1 MKKGKNILL
10 FLLVVIFIV
19 GSASVGYYMG
29 TNKQNND
36 TKTIDNNEDNKML
49 DENVD
54 KLGRK
59 LYNDTLFKYGWY
71 DLYFYSNEKLTVDNM
86 ELDKKLEIT
95 MNNISF
101 NDINYNQVKDLFSQ
115 ECLKES
121 TDSNGFNYTC
131 YVYKVNK
138 DIFAEV
144 YYNLFNQNM
153 PTFNYFIYMD
163 SLNYRVCKLENQEI
177 KCYPMD
183 SGGDTFGGVLRMVR
197 YSKTELKNNVIYVY
211 ADYIGF
217 NADKNATNI
226 FNVYS
231 DYDLTKKIGNVDF
244 YGDIDIFDDE
254 DKYFQEFKGKTGQYK
269 LTFKQNEYN
278 NWYWE
283 STEVVK

>member
-19 GSASVGYYMG
+19 GSAGVGYYMG
-29 TNKQNND
+29 SNNQSNVNK
-36 TKTIDNNEDNKML
+36 KVDNNEDNKMS

-59 LYNDTLFKYGWY
+59 LYNDTLFKYGWD
-71 DLYFYSNEKLTVDNM
+71 DLYFYSNEKLTVDKM
-86 ELDKKLEIT
+86 KLDKKLEIT
-95 MNNISF
+95 INNI
-101 NDINYNQVKDLFSQ
+101 NLQDITYNTAQDIHSQ
-115 ECLKES
+115 EC
-121 TDSNGFNYTC
+121 FNDTPQGYGYTC
-131 YVYKVNK
+131 YVYKINK
-138 DIFAEV
+138 NVFSEK
-144 YYNLFNQNM
+144 YYNIFNKEL
-153 PTFNYFIYMD
+153 PFFNEFV
-163 SLNYRVCKLENQEI
+163 SLDDLHTCKLEDNEI

-183 SGGDTFGGVLRMVR
+183 GGDVFGGVLRMVR
-197 YSKTELKNNVIYVY
+197 YSKTELKNNVVYVY

>member
-1 MKKGKNILL
+1 MKKGKKILL
-10 FLLVVIFIV
+10 FLLVVVFIV
-19 GSASVGYYMG
+19 GSAGVGYYKG
-29 TNKQNND
+29 SNNQSNVI
-36 TKTIDNNEDNKML
+36 KKADNNEDNKMS
-49 DENVD
+49 DETVD

-59 LYNDTLFKYGWY
+59 LFVATLSNDSY
-71 DLYFYSNEKLTVDNM
+71 DYHFYDSDKLTVDKVS
-86 ELDKKLEIT
+86 LDVKLIST

-101 NDINYNQVKDLFSQ
+101 NDIYYNQVRDFTSQ

-163 SLNYRVCKLENQEI
+163 SLDNRVCKLEDNEI

-244 YGDIDIFDDE
+244 DGDIDIFDDE
-254 DKYFQEFKGKTGQYK
+254 DKYFQDFKGKTGQYK